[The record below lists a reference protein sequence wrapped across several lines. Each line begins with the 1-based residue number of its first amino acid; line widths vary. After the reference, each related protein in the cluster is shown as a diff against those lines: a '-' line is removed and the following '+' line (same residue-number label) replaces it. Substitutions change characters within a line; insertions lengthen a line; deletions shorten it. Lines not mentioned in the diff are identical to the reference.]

1 MVFKCK
7 MCGGDL
13 EVSQNL
19 SVGTCQYCGSTMTI
33 PRLDERRIN
42 LYDRAN
48 YFRQNDE
55 FDKAMSLYEIILY
68 EDRTDAEAYWSIVL
82 CKYGVAYV
90 EDPKT
95 HTMIPTC
102 NRTQFTSIFADGD
115 YKKALE
121 YADRSQKCVYEQEAQ
136 VIDTIQKSIL
146 RISKSEAPF
155 DVFIC
160 CKVTDKTGKR
170 TPDSVLAQDLY
181 QELTK
186 EGFHVFFSKITL
198 EGKLGTAYEPYIFA
212 ALNSSRVMV
221 VIGTKPEYFSAPWVK
236 NEWNRYLTLI
246 RNGDKKTLIPAYRD
260 MNPYDLPEEFAHLQA
275 QDMSK
280 IGFQQD
286 LVWGIKKLTSNA
298 EASPAQIPIIINSH
312 TTGNAESLLRRTFLF
327 LEDGEWAT
335 AKKYCERVLDL
346 QPENAVAYVARIMAK
361 RNVRNMEGLANCKKR
376 FDGDPNFVKAYKFA
390 NAELRKKLDDYN
402 RSVIDR
408 LRVAEN
414 EEMYEIANRKTTGTP
429 TEEEFLAAAKMFKSL
444 GDYRDAQAR
453 AQDCR
458 ISAKNAG
465 EKAREKAREIAI
477 LEQEKRISDEKLNE
491 KLKKII
497 LVFIFLIIL
506 KLAYSVVAFPR
517 EQAAEA
523 REISQFLEKKE
534 LEGRTILSTSARH
547 IVGVKKDGTVLAA
560 GKNDRGE
567 CNVSLWENIISV
579 ETAMSL
585 TVGLKEDGTVVAAGS
600 NNHGQCN
607 VEEWTDIIAVTCG
620 WYHTVGLKK
629 DGTVVAVGSNGSGQC
644 DVSEWTDIVAI
655 QASIYGT
662 IGLKSDGTL
671 VIAGIGEG
679 GSFEVLDWKDVI
691 AISAYK
697 TCTLGLT
704 ADGVVLAAGSDPW
717 GEEATWDFSN
727 WQGVIAVAAGSSPI
741 GLKSDGSVTYTGERE
756 GASAVED
763 WENVVLIACA
773 DGCVAAV
780 KRDGTVCVSG
790 SLLSQYDVRDW
801 KLW

>member
-280 IGFQQD
+280 IGFLQD

-629 DGTVVAVGSNGSGQC
+629 DGTVVTVGSNEAGQC

-671 VIAGIGEG
+671 VTAGIGEG

-691 AISAYK
+691 AISTHI

-727 WQGVIAVAAGSSPI
+727 WQGITAVAAGSSPI
-741 GLKSDGSVTYTGERE
+741 GLKSDGSVTYTGKRKV
-756 GASAVED
+756 ASAVED
-763 WENVVLIACA
+763 WGNVVFIACA
-773 DGCVAAV
+773 DDCVAAV
-780 KRDGTVCVSG
+780 KRDGRVRVKG

>member
-1 MVFKCK
+1 
-7 MCGGDL
+7 
-13 EVSQNL
+13 
-19 SVGTCQYCGSTMTI
+19 MTI

-246 RNGDKKTLIPAYRD
+246 RNGDKKILIPAYRD

-280 IGFQQD
+280 IGFLQD

-335 AKKYCERVLDL
+335 AKEYCERVLDL
-346 QPENAVAYVARIMAK
+346 QPENAAAYVARIMAK
-361 RNVRNMEGLANCKKR
+361 RNVRNMEELANCKKR
-376 FDGDPNFVKAYKFA
+376 FDGDPNFIKAYKFA
-390 NAELRKKLDDYN
+390 DAELRKKLDDYN
-402 RSVIDR
+402 RSIIDR

-414 EEMYEIANRKTTGTP
+414 EEIYEIANRKTTGMP
-429 TEEEFLAAAKMFKSL
+429 TEEEFLAAAKMFESL

-458 ISAKNAG
+458 ISAK
-465 EKAREKAREIAI
+465 EKAI
-477 LEQEKRISDEKLNE
+477 LDEKLNV
-491 KLKKII
+491 KLKKRNSIIVI
-497 LVFIFLIIL
+497 LVFIFLLIF
-506 KLAYSVVAFPR
+506 KFVYSELVIQR
-517 EQAAEA
+517 EQAADA
-523 REISQFLEKKE
+523 REISQFLEIIE
-534 LEGRTILSTSARH
+534 SEGRTILSTSARH

-560 GKNDRGE
+560 GRNDRGE
-567 CNVSLWENIISV
+567 CNVGLWENIISV
-579 ETAMSL
+579 DTAESL
-585 TVGLKEDGTVVAAGS
+585 TVGLKEDGTVVAAGIKI
-600 NNHGQCN
+600 HGQCN

-629 DGTVVAVGSNGSGQC
+629 DGTVVAVGSNGEGQC

-655 QASIYGT
+655 QASTYGT

-671 VIAGIGEG
+671 VTAGMDIFGAL
-679 GSFEVLDWKDVI
+679 EVSDWKSIV
-691 AISAYK
+691 AISAYE

-704 ADGVVLAAGSDPW
+704 ADGIVLAAGRDYW
-717 GEEATWDFSN
+717 GEATWDFSN
-727 WQGVIAVAAGSSPI
+727 WQGITAVAAGSSPI
-741 GLKSDGSVTYTGERE
+741 GLKSDGSVTYTGKRKV
-756 GASAVED
+756 ASAVED
-763 WENVVLIACA
+763 WGNVVFIACA
-773 DGCVAAV
+773 DDCVAAV
-780 KRDGTVCVSG
+780 KRDGRVRVKG

>member
-33 PRLDERRIN
+33 PKLDERRIN

-246 RNGDKKTLIPAYRD
+246 RNGDKKILIPAYRD

-280 IGFQQD
+280 IGFLQD

-335 AKKYCERVLDL
+335 AKEYCERVLDL
-346 QPENAVAYVARIMAK
+346 QPENAAAYVARIMAE
-361 RNVRNMEGLANCKKR
+361 RNVRNMEELANCKKR
-376 FDGDPNFVKAYKFA
+376 FDGDPNFIKAYKFA
-390 NAELRKKLDDYN
+390 DAELRKKLDDYN
-402 RSVIDR
+402 RSIIDR

-414 EEMYEIANRKTTGTP
+414 EEIYEIANRKTTGMP
-429 TEEEFLAAAKMFKSL
+429 TEEEFLAAAKMFESL

-458 ISAKNAG
+458 ISAKNA
-465 EKAREKAREIAI
+465 REKAREIAI
-477 LEQEKRISDEKLNE
+477 LEQEKRILDEKLNE
-491 KLKKII
+491 KLKKRNSIIVI
-497 LVFIFLIIL
+497 LVFIFLLIF
-506 KLAYSVVAFPR
+506 KFVYSELAIQR
-517 EQAAEA
+517 ELAADA
-523 REISQFLEKKE
+523 REISQLLEKIE
-534 LEGRTILSTSARH
+534 SEGRTILSTSARH

-560 GKNDRGE
+560 GRNDRGE
-567 CNVSLWENIISV
+567 CNVRLWENIISV
-579 ETAMSL
+579 DTAEGL
-585 TVGLKEDGTVVAAGS
+585 TVGLKEDGTVVAAGLKI
-600 NNHGQCN
+600 HGQCN

-629 DGTVVAVGSNGSGQC
+629 DGTVVAVGSNDEGQC

-655 QASIYGT
+655 QASTYGT

-671 VIAGIGEG
+671 VTAGMDIVGAL
-679 GSFEVLDWKDVI
+679 EVSDWKNIV
-691 AISAYK
+691 AISAYR

-704 ADGVVLAAGSDPW
+704 ADGIILAAGRDFW
-717 GEEATWDFSN
+717 GEATWDFSN
-727 WQGVIAVAAGSSPI
+727 WQGITAVAAGSSPI
-741 GLKSDGSVTYTGERE
+741 GLKSDGSVTYTGKRKV
-756 GASAVED
+756 ASAVED
-763 WENVVLIACA
+763 WKDVVLIACA
-773 DGCVAAV
+773 DDCVAAV
-780 KRDGTVCVSG
+780 KRDGRVRVKG

>member
-1 MVFKCK
+1 
-7 MCGGDL
+7 
-13 EVSQNL
+13 
-19 SVGTCQYCGSTMTI
+19 MTI
-33 PRLDERRIN
+33 PKLDERRIN

-48 YFRQNDE
+48 YFRQNDD

-186 EGFHVFFSKITL
+186 AGFHVFFSKITL

-280 IGFQQD
+280 IGFLQD

-335 AKKYCERVLDL
+335 AKEYCERVLDL
-346 QPENAVAYVARIMAK
+346 QPENAAAYVARIMAK
-361 RNVRNMEGLANCKKR
+361 WNVRNMEELANCKKR
-376 FDGDPNFVKAYKFA
+376 FDGDSNFVKAYKYA

-414 EEMYEIANRKTTGTP
+414 EEIYEIANRKTTGMP
-429 TEEEFLAAAKMFKSL
+429 TEEEFLAAAKMFESL

-458 ISAKNAG
+458 ISAK
-465 EKAREKAREIAI
+465 EKAI
-477 LEQEKRISDEKLNE
+477 LDEKLNV
-491 KLKKII
+491 KLKKRNSIIVI
-497 LVFIFLIIL
+497 LVFIFLLIF
-506 KLAYSVVAFPR
+506 KFVYSELAIQR
-517 EQAAEA
+517 ELAADA
-523 REISQFLEKKE
+523 REISQLLEKIE
-534 LEGRTILSTSARH
+534 LDGRTILSTSARH

-560 GKNDRGE
+560 GRNDRGE
-567 CNVSLWENIISV
+567 CNVRLWENIISV
-579 ETAMSL
+579 DTAEGL
-585 TVGLKEDGTVVAAGS
+585 TVGLKEDGTVVAAGIKI
-600 NNHGQCN
+600 HGQCN

-629 DGTVVAVGSNGSGQC
+629 DGTVVAVGSNGEGQC

-655 QASIYGT
+655 QASTYGT

-671 VIAGIGEG
+671 VTAGMDIVGAL
-679 GSFEVLDWKDVI
+679 EVSDWKNIV

-697 TCTLGLT
+697 TSTLGLT
-704 ADGVVLAAGSDPW
+704 ADGIVLAAGGDYW
-717 GEEATWDFSN
+717 GEATWDFSN
-727 WQGVIAVAAGSSPI
+727 WQGITAVAAGSSPI
-741 GLKSDGSVTYTGERE
+741 GLKSDGSVTYTGKRKV
-756 GASAVED
+756 ASAVED
-763 WENVVLIACA
+763 WKDVVLIACA
-773 DGCVAAV
+773 DDCVAAV
-780 KRDGTVCVSG
+780 KRDGRVRVKG

>member
-246 RNGDKKTLIPAYRD
+246 RNGDKKILIPAYRD

-280 IGFQQD
+280 IGFLQD

-335 AKKYCERVLDL
+335 AKEYCERVLDL
-346 QPENAVAYVARIMAK
+346 QPENAAAYVARIMAE
-361 RNVRNMEGLANCKKR
+361 RNVRNMEELANCKKR

-414 EEMYEIANRKTTGTP
+414 EEIYEIANRKTTGMP
-429 TEEEFLAAAKMFKSL
+429 TEEEFLAAAKMFESL
-444 GDYRDAQAR
+444 GDYRDVQAR

-458 ISAKNAG
+458 ISAK
-465 EKAREKAREIAI
+465 EKAI
-477 LEQEKRISDEKLNE
+477 LDEKLNV
-491 KLKKII
+491 KLKKRNSIIVI
-497 LVFIFLIIL
+497 LVFIFLLIF
-506 KLAYSVVAFPR
+506 KFVYSELAIQR
-517 EQAAEA
+517 ELAADA
-523 REISQFLEKKE
+523 REISQLLEKIE
-534 LEGRTILSTSARH
+534 SEGRTILSTSARH

-560 GKNDRGE
+560 GRNDRGE
-567 CNVSLWENIISV
+567 CNVRLWENIISV
-579 ETAMSL
+579 DTAEGL
-585 TVGLKEDGTVVAAGS
+585 TVGLKEDGTVVAAGLKIY
-600 NNHGQCN
+600 GQCN

-629 DGTVVAVGSNGSGQC
+629 DGTVVAVGSNDEGQC

-655 QASIYGT
+655 QASTYGT

-671 VIAGIGEG
+671 VTAGMDIVGAL
-679 GSFEVLDWKDVI
+679 EVSDWKNIV
-691 AISAYK
+691 AISAYR

-704 ADGVVLAAGSDPW
+704 ADGIILAAGRDFW
-717 GEEATWDFSN
+717 GEATWDFSN
-727 WQGVIAVAAGSSPI
+727 WQGITAVAAGSSPI
-741 GLKSDGSVTYTGERE
+741 GLKSDGSVTYTGKRKV
-756 GASAVED
+756 ASAVED
-763 WENVVLIACA
+763 WGNVVFIACA
-773 DGCVAAV
+773 DDCVAAV
-780 KRDGTVCVSG
+780 KRDGRVRVKG

>member
-1 MVFKCK
+1 
-7 MCGGDL
+7 
-13 EVSQNL
+13 
-19 SVGTCQYCGSTMTI
+19 MTI

-55 FDKAMSLYEIILY
+55 FDKARSLYEIILY

-221 VIGTKPEYFSAPWVK
+221 VFGTKPEYFSAPWVK

-414 EEMYEIANRKTTGTP
+414 EEIYEIANRKTTGTP

-465 EKAREKAREIAI
+465 EKAREIAI

-491 KLKKII
+491 KLKKRNSIIVI
-497 LVFIFLIIL
+497 LVFIFLLIF
-506 KLAYSVVAFPR
+506 KFVYSELVIQR

-523 REISQFLEKKE
+523 RRIAEVEQASIAAAEEEREASIAAAAEEREISLLLEKIE
-534 LEGRTILSTSARH
+534 SEGRTILSTSALH

-560 GKNDRGE
+560 GRNDRGE
-567 CNVSLWENIISV
+567 CNVRLWENVISV
-579 ETAMSL
+579 DKATSL

-629 DGTVVAVGSNGSGQC
+629 DGTVVAVGSNEEGQC

-655 QASIYGT
+655 QASITGT

-671 VIAGIGEG
+671 VTAGIGER
-679 GSFEVLDWKDVI
+679 GSLEVLDWKDVI
-691 AISAYK
+691 AISTHK

-704 ADGVVLAAGSDPW
+704 ADGIVLAAGRDYW
-717 GEEATWDFSN
+717 GEATWDFSN
-727 WQGVIAVAAGSSPI
+727 WQGITAVAAGSSPI
-741 GLKSDGSVTYTGERE
+741 GLKSDGSVTYTGKRKV
-756 GASAVED
+756 ASAVGD
-763 WENVVLIACA
+763 WKDVVLIACA
-773 DGCVAAV
+773 DDCVAAV
-780 KRDGTVCVSG
+780 KRDGRVRVKG